1 MTQAKIPA
9 SLQDAIET
17 LSGISALLVAK
28 EWERAAIVYA
38 FTRDGGEGGATAEN
52 RSSSTT
58 VPMTP
63 RQFAGLGLIGLASDS
78 SVRNY
83 RKAWASAME
92 DGAAEARPG
101 VTVELPQ
108 LPWKGT
114 FGESTPAVQ
123 ERTARSFIRDNPD
136 AIERIVKENPQLGVE
151 IARQVVAT
159 PATRVSV
166 ESRMAEHHRERDAV
180 PALPERPRDYAEDI
194 TRAVNLLLPALR
206 AVERNEWEPAPTQQM
221 LLHFIGLLIDR
232 VGQADA
238 APQDDLFA
246 EIERFMS
253 ESVA

>member
-151 IARQVVAT
+151 IARQ
-159 PATRVSV
+159 
-166 ESRMAEHHRERDAV
+166 
-180 PALPERPRDYAEDI
+180 
-194 TRAVNLLLPALR
+194 
-206 AVERNEWEPAPTQQM
+206 EPAPTQQM

>member
-9 SLQDAIET
+9 SLEDAIES
-17 LSGISALLVAK
+17 LNGISALLVAK

-38 FTRDGGEGGATAEN
+38 FTRDGVAGATEEN

-58 VPMTP
+58 IPMTP

-101 VTVELPQ
+101 VTVDLPQ
-108 LPWKGT
+108 MMWKGT
-114 FGESTPAVQ
+114 FGEATPAVQ
-123 ERTARSFIRDNPD
+123 ERTARAFIRDNPD

-166 ESRMAEHHRERDAV
+166 ESRMVEHHRERDAV
-180 PALPERPRDYAEDI
+180 PPIAERPRDYSEDV
-194 TRAVNLLLPALR
+194 TRAVNLLVPALR
-206 AVERNEWEPAPTQQM
+206 AIERGEWHPATTQEM
-221 LLHFIGLLIDR
+221 LLHFLGLLIDR
-232 VGQADA
+232 SGTRSGEPVE
-238 APQDDLFA
+238 DLFG
-246 EIERFMS
+246 EIERYLK
-253 ESVA
+253 EGVA